1 MNLGLDGKRVLITG
15 STRGIGLA
23 AARAFLAEGAR
34 VFLNGTNKERLDEAV
49 DELGKHGP
57 DIRGGVAD
65 VSKESE
71 VEGLFAQM
79 DREFGGLDV
88 LVNNAAVHHRATFME
103 LSEETWDRELD
114 VNLKSVFLC
123 SRKAVRRMMKQEGG
137 VILNASSFAAI
148 IPGFATGVY
157 AASKA
162 AIVNITRSMAA
173 EFAPY
178 RIRVNAYI
186 PGLIDTDMNREQL
199 RRNGDAVRAAISLNR
214 EGQPEEIA
222 APLVFL
228 ASGKAAYIT
237 GAFLEISGGKFAVQ
251 NPADAWRH

>member
-1 MNLGLDGKRVLITG
+1 MNLGLEGKRVLITG

-23 AARAFLAEGAR
+23 AARAFLDEGAR
-34 VFLNGTNKERLDEAV
+34 VLINGVNKKRLEDVVGELGTHGYDVRGGIADVSRESEV
-49 DELGKHGP
+49 DELF
-57 DIRGGVAD
+57 V
-65 VSKESE
+65 
-71 VEGLFAQM
+71 QM
-79 DREFGGLDV
+79 DRDFGGIDV
-88 LVNNAAVHHRATFME
+88 LVNNAAVHHRVTLME
-103 LSEETWDRELD
+103 LSEETWDRELA

-123 SRKAVRRMMKQEGG
+123 SKKAVQRMMKQDGG
-137 VILNASSFAAI
+137 VILNASSFAAM

-157 AASKA
+157 SASKA

-186 PGLIDTDMNREQL
+186 PGLINTDMNREQIQQK
-199 RRNGDAVRAAISLNR
+199 GDTVRSVIALNR

-228 ASGKAAYIT
+228 ASQKAAYIT
-237 GAFLEISGGKFAVQ
+237 GAFLEITGGKFAVQ
-251 NPADAWRH
+251 NPADAWNK